1 MTFFPAIGDK
11 EINAQKLSH
20 SSWNIFL
27 FVFML
32 FPVDENK
39 ADTLHIAQIDDRK
52 SKKVYQTSN
61 TALSEQS
68 GEFERN

>member
-1 MTFFPAIGDK
+1 
-11 EINAQKLSH
+11 
-20 SSWNIFL
+20 
-27 FVFML
+27 ML